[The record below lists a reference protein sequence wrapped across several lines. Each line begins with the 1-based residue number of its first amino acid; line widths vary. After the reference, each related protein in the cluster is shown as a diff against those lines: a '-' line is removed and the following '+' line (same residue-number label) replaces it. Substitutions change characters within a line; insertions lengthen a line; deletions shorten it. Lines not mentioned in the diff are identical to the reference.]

1 MKAEVPDH
9 QNGFMQQLF
18 AVLLFFPCR
27 LHGVIQDVVDQV
39 VELLLDLEV
48 AHDLLGEAVVH
59 AEDMINNLD

>member
-1 MKAEVPDH
+1 
-9 QNGFMQQLF
+9 MQQLF